1 MREGKRGRERER
13 EGERGREGASEERG
27 GDEEEEREEEK
38 PPQQQ
43 RRDPSKAKYEPQLVD
58 LLGAGGEGAGE
69 QLLLQR
75 QQHPQPPRPQEVLQS
90 EDCCPCREERA
101 QLPPPLFPRPPSL
114 PPPPPIPPPVQHPS
128 NARPMPEPVGLFCA
142 GDEESKREGVSLPAG
157 ARGRAVQNAYW
168 QKSMSGLLKHCARR
182 WLTGGTSPPWK
193 EARERAKVGAGG
205 GSTWLV
211 GDRST
216 GATGGAAPSERG

>member
-1 MREGKRGRERER
+1 M
-13 EGERGREGASEERG
+13 
-27 GDEEEEREEEK
+27 
-38 PPQQQ
+38 
-43 RRDPSKAKYEPQLVD
+43 
-58 LLGAGGEGAGE
+58 
-69 QLLLQR
+69 
-75 QQHPQPPRPQEVLQS
+75 
-90 EDCCPCREERA
+90 
-101 QLPPPLFPRPPSL
+101 
-114 PPPPPIPPPVQHPS
+114 
-128 NARPMPEPVGLFCA
+128 
-142 GDEESKREGVSLPAG
+142 PAG